1 MFLKKIVGVSLCFI
15 GWTVSAY
22 SQALSLETLT
32 SYPFP
37 SALTS
42 ASSASNIALAI
53 NVQGQRNIFVGE
65 GPSFKLRKLTSYMTD
80 NGDEI
85 TGIKLSPKGD
95 WVVYVKG
102 GDHGAFNES
111 EVRNPASTPLEPKVQ
126 VWSVPFAGGKPV
138 CLADGDYPII
148 SPDGKRVVFEKR
160 GQLWVVPVDGSKQ
173 AKPLFFAKGNNGSP
187 QWSPDGSKIVFVSNR
202 GDHSLI
208 GVFHD
213 SQTPIQWLAP
223 DFSSDQSPCWSPDG
237 RSIVFVRAP
246 SKGGAPDSLTVIRPQ
261 PWSIW
266 RVDLADGKSNCLWSA
281 PNTLEGSVPST
292 HGGFNLHWAAK
303 DRIVFLSYQDGWP
316 HLYSVAA
323 KGGDALLLTPGNFM
337 VEHVQLSPDRNWVLF
352 SANTGEDPDDID
364 RRHLYQVPV
373 DKPTLQ
379 ALTKGK
385 NIESFPTP
393 TADGRQLIYIQSSAT
408 QPPMPAVTYIGEQSN
423 VQLLGKE
430 LLPTSLINAKLI
442 QPKRVEFEAADGE
455 TVYAQLFEP
464 ANSDQK
470 HPAILFVHGGP
481 QRQMLLGWHYGDYY
495 ANTYALNQY
504 LVSKGFVV
512 LSVNYRLG
520 IGYGYHFHKPANAG
534 RFGASEYQDVK
545 AAGEW
550 LAKYPTVDA
559 KRIGVYGGS
568 YGGFL
573 TALALA
579 KDADLFAA
587 GVDIHGVHNYM
598 GRIAANVPE
607 PAPDV
612 ELAIELAKKSSPV
625 SWLGGWTSP
634 ALIIHGDDDGNVD
647 FHQSVDLIERLK
659 KRNAP
664 IETLMIP
671 DETHHWMRF
680 ENQLKVDRAVATFF
694 EEKLMKTN

>member
-22 SQALSLETLT
+22 SQTLSLETLI

-85 TGIKLSPKGD
+85 TGIKLSSQGD

-126 VWSVPFAGGKPV
+126 VWSVPFAGGKPI

-148 SPDGKRVVFEKR
+148 SPDGKRVVFEKG
-160 GQLWVVPVDGSKQ
+160 GQLWVVPIDGSKQ

-208 GVFHD
+208 GVFQD
-213 SQTPIQWLAP
+213 SQTPIKWLAP

-246 SKGGAPDSLTVIRPQ
+246 AKGGAPDSLTVIRPQ

-266 RVDLADGKSNCLWSA
+266 RVDLADGSSNCLWSA

-352 SANTGEDPDDID
+352 SANTGKDPDDID

-373 DKPTLQ
+373 DKPILQ

-385 NIESFPTP
+385 NIESFPMLTV
-393 TADGRQLIYIQSSAT
+393 DGNQLIYIQSSAT
-408 QPPMPAVTYIGEQSN
+408 QPPMPAVMSIDEQGKS
-423 VQLLGKE
+423 QLLGEE
-430 LLPTSLINAKLI
+430 LLQANLTNAKLV

-550 LAKYPTVDA
+550 LAKSPIVDA

-568 YGGFL
+568 YGGCL

-598 GRIAANVPE
+598 SRISTNVPE

-625 SWLGGWTSP
+625 SWLEGWTSP

-680 ENQLKVDRAVATFF
+680 KNQLKVDRAVATFF